1 MNKKMS
7 IKEAMKEFGISYEEL
22 LADIEEQSHYTY
34 SHRVKY
40 KNYIIAQEILSTYN
54 DIIILRNNKEI
65 FHATCDRQFTDEEL
79 KEKLINFIGD
89 PYV

>member
-1 MNKKMS
+1 ML
-7 IKEAMKEFGISYEEL
+7 EY
-22 LADIEEQSHYTY
+22 
-34 SHRVKY
+34 KY
-40 KNYIIAQEILSTYN
+40 KNYIIAQERLSKYN

-89 PYV
+89 SDV